1 MRNTFSILFYV
12 KRNAPL
18 RNGEVPVMG
27 RITIDGERA
36 HLSTRLSVPP
46 ALWEA
51 GAARAAGRTAVARRV
66 NERLVCIRNR
76 IERCYETLFAREP
89 RVTARMVKELY
100 FGAGRPE
107 TLLAF
112 FGAHNDEFGR
122 MVGLNRSKTTY
133 YKYRC
138 VHAHL
143 GDFIRAKYRRADL
156 SFREIDRAFVVGF
169 HAYIAHECACR
180 KNTVWIYMI
189 ALKHVLMLARSR
201 GYLRD
206 DPFAGYRLRGE
217 PVSRNYLTDDELQRM
232 IRLDIAHPTLRL
244 VRDAYLFGC
253 FTGLSY
259 VDLLAL
265 TPRNLLRDGRHA
277 WISTARRKTGTEVH
291 VRLFA
296 LSGEILAR
304 YLPEEKEVPIFA
316 LPSNG
321 WCNLLL
327 LRIASMAGIAKRITF
342 HSARHTFA
350 TTVALAHGMKIETI
364 SKLLGHSNIRTTQI
378 YAEVTRP
385 RLDGELERLGGRLDA
400 LYRCRAADDARPMPA
415 RSRRRIARPFSG
427 HGGPA
432 APDAI
437 PRKPRKTPSYES

>member
-18 RNGEVPVMG
+18 RNGDLPVMA
-27 RITIDGERA
+27 RVTIDGERA

-46 ALWEA
+46 ALWA
-51 GAARAAGRTAVARRV
+51 TGSARAAGRTARARRI
-66 NERLVCIRNR
+66 NDGLARIRSRL
-76 IERCYETLFAREP
+76 ERCYETLFAREA

-100 FGAGRPE
+100 FGSGSPE

-112 FGAHNDEFGR
+112 FEAHNAAFGR

-138 VHAHL
+138 VRAHL
-143 GDFIRAKYRRADL
+143 SDYIRVKCGRADL
-156 SFREIDRAFVVGF
+156 SFREVDRAFVVGF
-169 HAYIAHECACR
+169 HAYIARECACS
-180 KNTVWIYMI
+180 KNTAWIYMI
-189 ALKHVLMLARSR
+189 ALKHVLMLARAQ
-201 GYLRD
+201 GYLHG

-217 PVSRNYLTDDELQRM
+217 AVLRNYLTDDELQRM
-232 IRLDIAHPTLRL
+232 IRLELAQPTLRL
-244 VRDAYLFGC
+244 VRDAFLFGC

-265 TPRNLLRDGRHA
+265 TPRNLLRDGPHL
-277 WISTARRKTGTEVH
+277 WISTARRKTGAEVH

-304 YLPEEKEVPIFA
+304 YLPEAEERPIFA

-327 LRIASMAGIAKRITF
+327 LRIASMAGISKRITF
-342 HSARHTFA
+342 HAARHTFA
-350 TTVALAHGMKIETI
+350 TTVTLAQGVKIETI
-364 SKLLGHSNIRTTQI
+364 SKLLGHRSIRTTQI
-378 YAEVTRP
+378 YAEITRP
-385 RLDGELERLGGRLDA
+385 RLDAELERLGGRIDA
-400 LYRCRAADDARPMPA
+400 LYRDRGADGAPQPFGAPAPA
-415 RSRRRIARPFSG
+415 RS
-427 HGGPA
+427 
-432 APDAI
+432 
-437 PRKPRKTPSYES
+437 